1 MDERNEL
8 AAWIAPEIDFE
19 ELFQEK
25 QYDKL
30 ICLAEE
36 NINLVRKL
44 SVGSSADDLLRSVNL
59 GISILSYFERSIQ
72 QSKDFLSLFLLG
84 KLKGRLE
91 TLNEQ
96 HYNLQQDSI
105 AEATGRMAYTKY
117 LDQIVSLLE
126 MWGSMTQSEL
136 CERLDLQKS
145 TLSEALKKVRET
157 QLVAVHS
164 MGKYKVYSLTD
175 EGIRYGALQ
184 RKNKKKSLNVE
195 DTLDALQKQL
205 SQEESRNA
213 IVQGLKRLLRENGSI
228 ILESGNAFQ
237 IMDREQRTKQ
247 KFCLEQTLELR
258 NQRDNSRLDVLVC
271 AKEKE
276 YDRKR
281 INGEVKNIS

>member
-157 QLVAVHS
+157 QLVAVHR

-205 SQEESRNA
+205 SQEESRDA

>member
-205 SQEESRNA
+205 SQEESRDA

-228 ILESGNAFQ
+228 ILESGNTFQ
-237 IMDREQRTKQ
+237 IMDREQLTKQ

-258 NQRDNSRLDVLVC
+258 NQRNNSRLDVLVC

-281 INGEVKNIS
+281 INSEVKNIS

>member
-30 ICLAEE
+30 ICIAEE

-205 SQEESRNA
+205 SQEESRDA

>member
-25 QYDKL
+25 QYDNL

-195 DTLDALQKQL
+195 DTLDALQ
-205 SQEESRNA
+205 
-213 IVQGLKRLLRENGSI
+213 
-228 ILESGNAFQ
+228 
-237 IMDREQRTKQ
+237 
-247 KFCLEQTLELR
+247 
-258 NQRDNSRLDVLVC
+258 
-271 AKEKE
+271 
-276 YDRKR
+276 
-281 INGEVKNIS
+281 

>member
-205 SQEESRNA
+205 SQEESRDA

>member
-19 ELFQEK
+19 ELFQGK

-36 NINLVRKL
+36 NINLIRKL

-96 HYNLQQDSI
+96 HYNLQQDNI
-105 AEATGRMAYTKY
+105 AEATGQMAYTKY

-205 SQEESRNA
+205 SQEESRDA

-228 ILESGNAFQ
+228 ILESGNTFQ

-258 NQRDNSRLDVLVC
+258 NQRNNSRLDVLVC

-281 INGEVKNIS
+281 INSEVKNIS

>member
-126 MWGSMTQSEL
+126 MWGFMTQSEL
-136 CERLDLQKS
+136 CEKLDLQNS

-205 SQEESRNA
+205 SQEESRDA

-228 ILESGNAFQ
+228 ILE
-237 IMDREQRTKQ
+237 
-247 KFCLEQTLELR
+247 
-258 NQRDNSRLDVLVC
+258 
-271 AKEKE
+271 
-276 YDRKR
+276 
-281 INGEVKNIS
+281 